1 MNGAS
6 NTRDVMTEA
15 RLFRFLL
22 WYHENRDSCKRVE
35 GFIQSIVEQANS
47 GKRLTEKQIAACESI
62 AWAVEKRI
70 EHYSMLEGHAMDI
83 Y

>member
-1 MNGAS
+1 MNGAN

-35 GFIQSIVEQANS
+35 EFIQSIIDQANA
-47 GKRLTEKQIAACESI
+47 GRRLTEKQIAACERI
-62 AWAVEKRI
+62 ARTVEERH
-70 EHYSMLEGHAMDI
+70 EYYSMLEGHAMDI